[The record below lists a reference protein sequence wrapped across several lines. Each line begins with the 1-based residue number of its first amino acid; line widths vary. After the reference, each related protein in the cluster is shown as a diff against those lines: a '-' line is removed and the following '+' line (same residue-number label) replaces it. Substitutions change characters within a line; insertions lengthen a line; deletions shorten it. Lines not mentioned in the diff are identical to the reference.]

1 MKDNFTEQQR
11 EIVARKMGFDGPM
24 QNFGEFLMSSP
35 ATANQY
41 AAVASKLG
49 EKAQA
54 FAAGGMPQQNAVKK
68 GATTIFKEYMAT
80 KTDEDIQPALDIMQ
94 QRIKDKKG
102 VLLRDRNTVMFVDLQ
117 SAQRISTVI
126 GTTDVEPTLSKSLS
140 LLIKQVVAL
149 NIKKVYGV
157 EENEELKQAYS
168 ANGFT
173 ITESDIPDLEWCA
186 LLK

>member
-11 EIVARKMGFDGPM
+11 EVVARKMGFDGPM

-35 ATANQY
+35 ATATKY

-54 FAAGGMPQQNAVKK
+54 FAAGGMPQQTSAKK
-68 GATTIFKEYMAT
+68 GATAIFKEYMAK
-80 KTDEDIQPALDIMQ
+80 KTDEDIQPALDVMQ

-102 VLLRDRNTVMFVDLQ
+102 VLLRDRNTVMFIDLQ
-117 SAQRISTVI
+117 SAQQVSTVI
-126 GTTDVEPTLSKSLS
+126 GTTDVEPSLSKSLS

-149 NIKKVYGV
+149 NIKKAYGV
-157 EENEELKQAYS
+157 EENDELKRAYS

-173 ITESDIPDLEWCA
+173 ITASDVPDLEWCA
-186 LLK
+186 VLK

>member
-54 FAAGGMPQQNAVKK
+54 FAAGGMPQQAPVKK
-68 GATTIFKEYMAT
+68 GATAIFKEYMA
-80 KTDEDIQPALDIMQ
+80 KKSDQSIQPALDIMQ
-94 QRIKDKKG
+94 QRIKEKKG
-102 VLLRDRNTVMFVDLQ
+102 VLLRDKNTVLFVDLRT
-117 SAQRISTVI
+117 AKAISTVL
-126 GTTDVEPTLSKSLS
+126 GTTDVEPSLSKSLS
-140 LLIKQVVAL
+140 VLIKQVVAL
-149 NIKKVYGV
+149 NIKKVYGF

-168 ANGFT
+168 INGFT
-173 ITESDIPDLEWCA
+173 ITESDISGFEWCA